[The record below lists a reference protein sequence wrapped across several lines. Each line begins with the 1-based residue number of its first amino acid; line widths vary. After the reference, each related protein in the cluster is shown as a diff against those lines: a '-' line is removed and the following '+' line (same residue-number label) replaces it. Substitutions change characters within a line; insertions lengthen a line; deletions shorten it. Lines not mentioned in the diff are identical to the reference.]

1 MEIVIKLNDYFKIQ
15 NHAQSQR
22 LNEKKTHLSVDF
34 CLLLHIIKDERMVE
48 TNVNSI

>member
-1 MEIVIKLNDYFKIQ
+1 MHKSK
-15 NHAQSQR
+15 R
-22 LNEKKTHLSVDF
+22 LNEKKAHLNVDF

>member
-1 MEIVIKLNDYFKIQ
+1 MEIIIKWNDHFKIY
-15 NHAQSQR
+15 NYAQRQR